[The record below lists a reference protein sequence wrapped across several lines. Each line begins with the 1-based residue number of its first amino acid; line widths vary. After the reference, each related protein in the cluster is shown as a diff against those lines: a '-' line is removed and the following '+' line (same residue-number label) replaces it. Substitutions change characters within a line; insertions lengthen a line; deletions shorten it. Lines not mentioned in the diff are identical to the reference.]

1 MNLNISEINGKFFK
15 WAATVLILVAVL
27 GVSSCEQANGN
38 NTKKPNRPAA
48 PVIVRFDENTIEVY
62 KAGGVKFIQGISCLN
77 EPGSALSC

>member
-15 WAATVLILVAVL
+15 WAVTVLVLVAAL

-38 NTKKPNRPAA
+38 NTKKPAA
-48 PVIVRFDENTIEVY
+48 PVVVRFDENTIEVY
-62 KAGGVKFIQGISCLN
+62 KAGVVKFIQGISCLN

>member
-62 KAGGVKFIQGISCLN
+62 KAGESNSSRGY
-77 EPGSALSC
+77 PA